1 MPRESNRS
9 NKGKHSRYADE
20 EEDTVGPNKHAKH
33 CARVDSA
40 STLTDDAAA
49 NNKSAAAPTQ
59 DVAVPPI
66 ETNNDG
72 SSTNAADESAALIT
86 TTLALNPSNN
96 TLAHNRPTN
105 NNNNNEPESTAAA
118 LSAVVDEEV
127 DVRVPLP
134 AAAAAAGDEDV
145 DTPGDT
151 NAVVVPLPQETVP
164 SYDPKQLDEMFRAEF
179 FIGRWFD
186 SSEEAE
192 LEVKD
197 WQRRHYCKFRK
208 EARGAKCSNSS
219 NTNSRKK
226 ASGEKTMTTKP
237 FALSC
242 SCPAEVRWSNK
253 KKDNGRVQ
261 ITYVNGLL
269 TSLMLLQHNGSVEE
283 ISRASFPIS
292 ELLLLL
298 TSKGGRNQIL
308 RQPVKLSKLILELGW
323 NLIASLSLPLLQLS
337 ASMSILMNS
346 KAFLRLIVTVC

>member
-134 AAAAAAGDEDV
+134 AAAATAGDEDV

-261 ITYVNGLL
+261 ITDVNGLHV
-269 TSLMLLQHNGSVEE
+269 TSLVLLQHNGSVEE

-308 RQPVKLSKLILELGW
+308 RQPVKLSKLIL
-323 NLIASLSLPLLQLS
+323 
-337 ASMSILMNS
+337 
-346 KAFLRLIVTVC
+346 